1 MSSFSTN
8 KLNESCSTF
17 FVANKCKMMTLTC
30 NSSYKVPNSEM
41 RHLVEAI
48 KMQAHASYLHFLV
61 SIFVS
66 KFPLKPPT
74 LEWTRLIRKWIV
86 KVSKV
91 REQMDGK
98 NHQPN
103 SPTSWNQKGGSLGT
117 ELEENLPQIC
127 DDSDTN
133 TNEKKHIHKWMYVYI
148 LKQIYIYIY
157 IYKNIHIFWIL
168 PKTLS
173 G

>member
-1 MSSFSTN
+1 MNPVDT
-8 KLNESCSTF
+8 
-17 FVANKCKMMTLTC
+17 
-30 NSSYKVPNSEM
+30 
-41 RHLVEAI
+41 
-48 KMQAHASYLHFLV
+48 
-61 SIFVS
+61 
-66 KFPLKPPT
+66 
-74 LEWTRLIRKWIV
+74 

-91 REQMDGK
+91 REQTDGK

-148 LKQIYIYIY
+148 LKQMYIYIY
-157 IYKNIHIFWIL
+157 INIHIFWIL